1 MDVDDFLPMSALQHL
16 SFCPRQCAL
25 IHVEGVW
32 ADNVRTVEG
41 TLLHERADLPGA
53 ETRPGVRV
61 VRALWLRSERLR
73 LVGRADVVEFVRHGR
88 DERAHPVE
96 YKRGVRAAWGHDE
109 VQLCAQAMALEEM
122 LGASV
127 TSGALYY
134 GRSRRR
140 REVPFDQ
147 ALRERT
153 IRLAEELHEMVREAR
168 TPEPRYGA
176 HCNECSLNEAC
187 MPEIHRQRARDYV
200 RSLLRMDDGE
210 G

>member
-16 SFCPRQCAL
+16 SFCRRQCAL

-53 ETRPGVRV
+53 ESRPGVRV

-73 LVGRADVVEFVRHGR
+73 LVGRADVVEFETGGVVR
-88 DERAHPVE
+88 PVE
-96 YKRGVRAAWGHDE
+96 YKRGRRGAWGHDE

-122 LGASV
+122 LGRSV
-127 TSGALYY
+127 EWGALYY

-140 REVPFDQ
+140 REVRFDA

-153 IRLAEELHEMVREAR
+153 EALAEELHAMVRTQC
-168 TPEPRYGA
+168 TPAAEYSA
-176 HCNECSLNEAC
+176 KCDECSLRERC
-187 MPEIHRQRARDYV
+187 MPGLSSDAHAYLRSMIRDE
-200 RSLLRMDDGE
+200 SE